1 MLLWLKGEIHIESS
15 IKAKFTKEIYSEAA
29 GRFGIKF
36 ADTIELDGFQNFV
49 FLGKLE
55 LKNVILRI
63 AHSSHRSKDMTLA
76 EIEFISYLADS
87 GMTVSKALL
96 SNQGEYV
103 EVIEQDD
110 NCFIATAF
118 EFAPGRRAEICV
130 ESDIFY
136 ERIGMFTGKMHKLSK
151 QFSPI
156 KKRYDWSDNAALTK
170 FQDYV
175 PDEMLQ
181 KKLELLV
188 SQIQLLARDRDSFG
202 LIHGDISPGNYL
214 NHKEYPSIIDFDQC
228 EYSWFASE
236 IATSIFHETPIPFI
250 VKDEH
255 TRKTIVK
262 RFFSNFFQGYSK
274 ENTLSVSSLEVIPLF
289 INLRQAIVIGLKYRS
304 LDISNFDNWNDWSRE
319 ALTFQLNNIKNDIPY
334 IDLDFTSL

>member
-1 MLLWLKGEIHIESS
+1 VENQIESA
-15 IKAKFTKEIYSEAA
+15 IKDKFTKETFIEAA
-29 GRFGIKF
+29 SRFGINF
-36 ADTIELDGFQNFV
+36 EDAMELDGFQNFV
-49 FLGKLE
+49 FLGNRNSKQI
-55 LKNVILRI
+55 ILRI
-63 AHSSHRSKDMTLA
+63 AHSTHRSKYMTLA

-87 GMTVSKALL
+87 GMTVFKALR

-103 EVIEQDD
+103 EVIEQAE
-110 NCFIATAF
+110 NCFIVTAF
-118 EFAPGRRAEICV
+118 EFAPGRSAEICV
-130 ESDIFY
+130 ESASFY
-136 ERIGMFTGKMHKLSK
+136 ERIGRFTGKMHKLSK

-156 KKRYDWSDNAALTK
+156 QKRYDWNDNAYLTK
-170 FQDYV
+170 FQNYV
-175 PDEMLQ
+175 PDKILQ
-181 KKLELLV
+181 QKLELLLGKIH
-188 SQIQLLARDRDSFG
+188 SLPRDRDSFG

-214 NHKEYPSIIDFDQC
+214 NHEDHPSIIDFDQC

-250 VKDEH
+250 ISDEN

-274 ENTLSVSSLEVIPLF
+274 ENTLSLSSLQAIPLF

-304 LDISNFDNWNDWSRE
+304 CDIENFDNWNEYSKE

>member
-1 MLLWLKGEIHIESS
+1 
-15 IKAKFTKEIYSEAA
+15 
-29 GRFGIKF
+29 
-36 ADTIELDGFQNFV
+36 
-49 FLGKLE
+49 
-55 LKNVILRI
+55 VILRI
-63 AHSSHRSKDMTLA
+63 AHISHRSKDMTLA

-103 EVIEQDD
+103 EVIEQAE

-136 ERIGMFTGKMHKLSK
+136 ERIGRFTGKMHKLSK
-151 QFSPI
+151 KFSPI
-156 KKRYDWSDNAALTK
+156 QKRYDWNDNASLTK
-170 FQDYV
+170 FQNYV
-175 PDEMLQ
+175 PNEMLQ
-181 KKLELLV
+181 QKLELLI
-188 SQIQLLARDRDSFG
+188 SQIQSLSRDRDSFG

-214 NHKEYPSIIDFDQC
+214 NHEDHPSIIDFDQC

-250 VKDEH
+250 ITDEN
-255 TRKTIVK
+255 TRKAAAK

-274 ENTLSVSSLEVIPLF
+274 ENTLSRSSLEAIPLF

-304 LDISNFDNWNDWSRE
+304 FDMDNFDNWSDFSKE
-319 ALTFQLNNIKNDIPY
+319 ALTFNINNLINDIPY
-334 IDLDFTSL
+334 IDLDFTIL

>member
-1 MLLWLKGEIHIESS
+1 LEEIHIESS
-15 IKAKFTKEIYSEAA
+15 IKDKFTKEIFLEAA
-29 GRFGIKF
+29 GRFGINF

-49 FLGKLE
+49 FLGKRDSIE
-55 LKNVILRI
+55 VILRI

-87 GMTVSKALL
+87 GMTVSKAIR

-103 EVIEQDD
+103 EVIEQAE
-110 NCFIATAF
+110 NSFVVTAF

-136 ERIGMFTGKMHKLSK
+136 ERIGRFTGKMHKLSK

-156 KKRYDWSDNAALTK
+156 QKRYDWNDNASLTK
-170 FQDYV
+170 FQNYV
-175 PDEMLQ
+175 PNEMLQ
-181 KKLELLV
+181 KKLELLI
-188 SQIQLLARDRDSFG
+188 SQIQSLSRDRDSFG

-214 NHKEYPSIIDFDQC
+214 NHEDHPSIIDFDQC

-250 VKDEH
+250 ITDEN
-255 TRKTIVK
+255 TRKAIAK

-274 ENTLSVSSLEVIPLF
+274 ENTLSLSSLEAIPLF

-304 LDISNFDNWNDWSRE
+304 FDMGNFDNWSDFSKE
-319 ALTFQLNNIKNDIPY
+319 ALTFNINNLINDIPF
-334 IDLDFTSL
+334 IDLDITSL